1 MEKLKGFNARQSEA
15 ILSPINEDVV
25 ISAGAGSG
33 KTKTLSSKVKRMIE
47 KKELDPSRLLVLTF
61 TNNAAYE
68 MKQRIVA
75 QFKDDP
81 LLADKMLSCH
91 IQTFDSFNQY
101 LVGQYAERLGIS
113 PKLKIIDENLL
124 KAKSKSLLE
133 QMLRAEYE
141 DEQRRNIALSSIKVV
156 DTTGDESSKKL
167 ISDLA
172 DKLSKIPPENRVAE
186 VNRMLSSYD
195 DEETYR
201 GYMDEYVDSIKEKIR
216 NSLLEAEFAQSHQS
230 AIQSGDPALLKA
242 LFSGKG
248 PFLSD
253 PYKLSFSHDDPEEKG
268 DRLYQA
274 ILDLLSKDGEEFLI
288 ALQGF
293 KKNQKDN
300 FPARLKKGEK
310 DDPNLIGYIRL
321 KSDFLSSDSLGDKYG
336 WWDINPHFKEN
347 LDLRRKMKPVAQFF
361 LTMAMR
367 LLNALD
373 EYKRRNN
380 AYGFDDI
387 AHYALHLL
395 KDDEEASLEIRSRFD
410 FIMVDE
416 YQDTNPNQEAFLDAL
431 LSPRPD
437 GSRAHLFAVG
447 DAKQA
452 IYGFRGSDVS
462 LFRKRQLSYADG
474 KEGHRMI
481 PMNQNYRSGKKILEQ
496 INFLFSYYM
505 RPEHGGIDYND
516 PNERLSYDD
525 EVNLYGESFQNFG
538 ILRLVSP
545 ERQLDGMSLSTYSR
559 EKAALWEAKAIIH
572 SIRKKVDEGYLVY
585 DRSPKPGESHIRR
598 CRYGDFC
605 ILMRKKS
612 YFPLFKKEFEL
623 ADIPLNLQ
631 GEDNLGE
638 DDPFILIQSLC
649 GLWLYVKGERQGKQL
664 KHLLASIL
672 RSYAYRYDDQ
682 AIHEMLR
689 MDEGALFGLPIY
701 LQMEEFDRENGDRPF
716 SSVFLELLNEF
727 GVISALSGL
736 GDVAKNMAKIDSV
749 YSLIKQ
755 KEALGEGLSGFY
767 SYLGELNK
775 YRIENNAETITSN
788 EDAVELMSIHASKG
802 LERKYVFL
810 PCCGNYYSKGGGLD
824 KPRYEYSSRFG
835 PIFDLGEGF
844 NEFSARLDKLEK
856 DNRDADIDELVRLY
870 YVAFTRAENSICIVG
885 DDNGSPESL
894 YSILESAPHSDGVN
908 PELLDKLVEKGV
920 LTKDEVDGYLASL
933 KASPRFE
940 LPLSQ
945 NELGDR
951 FPFYLA
957 RVREYLIDGEKDRLG
972 KRGEQIL
979 QKARDDFFLPDLA
992 NKAKAQDLDF
1002 LARLYALSMLGL
1014 EVLGVDDL
1022 LKAWGEPSIESQ
1034 DPDSPLSQ
1042 RKGKSSRFFLNP
1054 GHFIDKDGKVDKDHF
1069 LNYLSSLAKELSSI
1083 DEAKLYFGS
1092 RKAKGG
1098 SNDNPE
1104 AISYWVGIFSKLY
1117 FGFASST
1124 SQSYGPSEEPF
1135 PEESFDIHSQAV
1147 EVKTPQVGFPEAE
1160 VDDSEI
1166 PFPAKKGGRASKQL
1180 SSDPEESA
1188 LLRERL
1194 SYGER
1199 LHAYMELIDFH
1210 NPDLS
1215 FIADPRERE
1224 KIEKALELEAFKVGP
1239 HASYRHEFGYYD
1251 EEFGT
1256 TGFIDLLI
1264 IDGDEYRIVDYKAS
1278 DIDDPAYVE
1287 QLHAYKRN
1295 IVSLF
1300 NAKPEK
1306 VSLYLV
1312 SLLGGR
1318 ERRVE

>member
-156 DTTGDESSKKL
+156 DTAGDEASKKL

-172 DKLSKIPPENRVAE
+172 DKLSKIPPEKREAE
-186 VNRMLSSYD
+186 VSRMLSSYE

-201 GYMDEYVDSIKEKIR
+201 AYMDEYVESIKEKIK
-216 NSLLEAEFAQSHQS
+216 NSLLEAEFAQSHQL
-230 AIQSGDPALLKA
+230 AIQTGDPALLKA
-242 LFSGKG
+242 LFSGKQ
-248 PFLSD
+248 PFQSD
-253 PYKLSFSHDDPEEKG
+253 PYRLSFSHDDPENKG

-274 ILDLLSKDGEEFLI
+274 ILDLLAKDGEEFLI

-321 KSDFLSSDSLGDKYG
+321 KEDFLSSNSLGDKYG

-347 LDLRRKMKPVAQFF
+347 LDLRRKMKPVAEFF
-361 LTMAMR
+361 LNMALR
-367 LLNALD
+367 LLSALD
-373 EYKRRNN
+373 GYKRRNN

-387 AHYALHLL
+387 AYYALHLL
-395 KDDEEASLEIRSRFD
+395 KDDPEASLEIRSRFD

-416 YQDTNPNQEAFLDAL
+416 YQDTNPNQEAFLDTL

-474 KEGHRMI
+474 KDGHRMI

-538 ILRLVSP
+538 ISRLVSP
-545 ERQLDGMSLSTYSR
+545 ERQLDGMSLATYSR
-559 EKAALWEAKAIIH
+559 EKAATWEAKAIIY
-572 SIRKKVDEGYLVY
+572 SIKKKVDGGYLVY
-585 DRSPKPGESHIRR
+585 DRSPKPGENHIRK

-623 ADIPLNLQ
+623 ADIPLNLE

-672 RSYAYRYDDQ
+672 RSYAYRYGDQ
-682 AIHEMLR
+682 TIHEMLK
-689 MDEGALFGLPIY
+689 MDEGALCGLDIY
-701 LQMEEFDRENGDRPF
+701 LQMEEFDRLNADRPF
-716 SSVFLELLNEF
+716 SSAFLSLLNEF
-727 GVISALSGL
+727 GVIPALSGL

-749 YSLIKQ
+749 YSLIRQ

-767 SYLGELNK
+767 AYLKELNK

-824 KPRYEYSSRFG
+824 KPRYEYSTRFG
-835 PIFDLGEGF
+835 PIFNLGAGF

-870 YVAFTRAENSICIVG
+870 YVAFTRAENAICIVG

-894 YSILESAPHSDGVN
+894 YTILESAPHQDGVN
-908 PELLDKLVEKGV
+908 PELLDKLVEKDV
-920 LTKDEVDGYLASL
+920 IAQSERDGYLLSL

-945 NELGDR
+945 SELGDR

-957 RVREYLIDGEKDRLG
+957 RTKEYLIDGEKDRLG
-972 KRGEQIL
+972 KMGEQIL
-979 QKARDDFFLPDLA
+979 KKARDCFFLPDLSA
-992 NKAKAQDLDF
+992 KAKENDFDF
-1002 LARLYALSMLGL
+1002 LARLYALSMLDL
-1014 EVLGVDDL
+1014 DVSGVDEL
-1022 LKAWGEPSIESQ
+1022 FKAWDGAS
-1034 DPDSPLSQ
+1034 DDNRDGDSAISQ
-1042 RKGKSSRFFLNP
+1042 RKGKSSRFFV
-1054 GHFIDKDGKVDKDHF
+1054 GQSHFLDKDGKVDKDHF
-1069 LNYLSSLAKELSSI
+1069 FNYLSSLAKELSSV

-1092 RKAKGG
+1092 REAKGAI
-1098 SNDNPE
+1098 NDSPE

-1117 FGFASST
+1117 FGILSAN

-1135 PEESFDIHSQAV
+1135 REESFDIHTQAV
-1147 EVKTPQVGFPEAE
+1147 AISSPKVDLPQAE
-1160 VDDSEI
+1160 VDDSKI
-1166 PFPAKKGGRASKQL
+1166 IFPSKKKARASKEL
-1180 SSDPEESA
+1180 SGDPEEAA
-1188 LLRERL
+1188 LLKEKL

-1215 FIADPRERE
+1215 FIPDPHERE
-1224 KIEKALELEAFKVGP
+1224 KIEKALKLEAFKVGTN
-1239 HASYRHEFGYYD
+1239 ATYRHEFGYYD

-1264 IDGDEYRIVDYKAS
+1264 MEGDEYRIVDYKAS
-1278 DIDDPAYVE
+1278 DIDEVAYVE

-1300 NAKPEK
+1300 NAAPEK
-1306 VSLYLV
+1306 VTLYLV

-1318 ERRVE
+1318 ERKVE